1 MKTMQRKLVLIT
13 IATLLTLAI
22 TSYLSP
28 WWTLNRMRSAIA
40 ARDYDAFSSRVDYP
54 SLHASFKSQ
63 MLANARSNNANDSES
78 ILGAITEGI
87 AGTLAG
93 PMLDV
98 VLGAPG
104 VIEMINQGT
113 PTMTRA
119 VISSA
124 ITKVPAAVDAPVD
137 LKATYRGWDRV
148 AFRGAD
154 APEED
159 GSFIL
164 VRTSPWSWKLAE
176 VDFPRDAG
184 K

>member
-1 MKTMQRKLVLIT
+1 MQRKIVALTV
-13 IATLLTLAI
+13 ATLLALAI

-28 WWTLNRMRSAIA
+28 WWTLNRMRSAIE
-40 ARDYDAFSSRVDYP
+40 ARDYQAFSSCVDYE

-63 MLANARSNNANDSES
+63 LVASGRGKDESES
-78 ILGAITEGI
+78 ILGALSEGI
-87 AGTLAG
+87 VGTLAG
-93 PMLDV
+93 PILDV

-113 PTMTRA
+113 PTITRA

-124 ITKVPAAVDAPVD
+124 ITKVPATTTAPAN
-137 LKATYRGWDRV
+137 LKATYRGWESV
-148 AFRGAD
+148 AFRGTGS
-154 APEED
+154 PEEE

-164 VRTSPWSWKLAE
+164 VRSGLWSWKLAE
-176 VDFPRDAG
+176 VDLHREPE

>member
-1 MKTMQRKLVLIT
+1 MQRKIVLVT
-13 IATLLTLAI
+13 VATVLTLAV

-28 WWTLNRMRSAIA
+28 WWTLNRMRSAIES
-40 ARDYDAFSSRVDYP
+40 RDYQAFSSRVDFV

-63 MLANARSNNANDSES
+63 LVANSSGTKANDSES
-78 ILGAITEGI
+78 LLGALSEGI
-87 AGTLAG
+87 VGTLAG

-104 VIEMINQGT
+104 LIEMINQGT
-113 PTMTRA
+113 PTITRA

-124 ITKVPAAVDAPVD
+124 ITKVPSAEKAPVE
-137 LKATYRGWDRV
+137 LKAVYRGWGRV
-148 AFRGAD
+148 AFRGAE

-164 VRTSPWSWKLAE
+164 VRSSPWSWKLAE
-176 VDFPRDAG
+176 VELHPIPER
-184 K
+184 

>member
-1 MKTMQRKLVLIT
+1 MTMQRKTTLIA
-13 IATLLTLAI
+13 IATLVTLAI
-22 TSYLSP
+22 SSYLSP
-28 WWTLNRMRSAIA
+28 WWTLNRMRSAIE
-40 ARDYDAFSSRVDYP
+40 ARDYDAFSSRVDYA
-54 SLHASFKSQ
+54 SLQASFKSQ
-63 MLANARSNNANDSES
+63 MLANARGNNTNDNES

-87 AGTLAG
+87 AGTIAG

-113 PTMTRA
+113 PAITRT

-124 ITKVPAAVDAPVD
+124 ITKVPAAAEAPVD
-137 LKATYRGWDRV
+137 LKATYRGWSRV

-164 VRTSPWSWKLAE
+164 VRSNPWSWKLAE
-176 VDFPRDAG
+176 VDFPSVAG

>member
-1 MKTMQRKLVLIT
+1 MQRKFTLLT

-28 WWTLNRMRSAIA
+28 WWTLNRMRSAID

-63 MLANARSNNANDSES
+63 MLANTRASNAHDNES

-113 PTMTRA
+113 PTITRA

-124 ITKVPAAVDAPVD
+124 MTKVPAAAQAPVD
-137 LKATYRGWDRV
+137 LKATYRGWSRV
-148 AFRGAD
+148 AFRGAG

-164 VRTSPWSWKLAE
+164 VRSGPWSWKLAE
-176 VDFPRDAG
+176 VEFPPVSG